1 MELACLPRCIP
12 WNLGRVAQLRLDESG
27 LSDDERWVIE
37 GPCSTVLSEKRQ
49 GLRTKTNKWR
59 NSATYVHTGSVLRT
73 EYPYLVTLL
82 CTPYR

>member
-49 GLRTKTNKWR
+49 GLRTKTNKQVEELC
-59 NSATYVHTGSVLRT
+59 YLRT
-73 EYPYLVTLL
+73 YWV
-82 CTPYR
+82 CTPYGVPLPSYITLYSV